1 MQKEELYRLIESPGL
16 LGNESLEGLKSLVEK
31 FPYFQLGW
39 LLYLKNLKNL
49 QSPEYDRV
57 LKNVAVRV
65 PDRRL
70 LFKWLNNEKDLAS
83 FYASEVA
90 PSFHLNDNIEQ
101 GKPNLL
107 IDKFLSSNSAI
118 QPRKNIAEGQST
130 GELQKEILEKS
141 LSENGDMVTE
151 TLATIYLQQKKYDK
165 AIESFR
171 KLSLKYPEKSA
182 YFASRIEEIEN
193 LKNI

>member
-49 QSPEYDRV
+49 HSPEYDRV

-90 PSFHLNDNIEQ
+90 PSFHLNDNIEH